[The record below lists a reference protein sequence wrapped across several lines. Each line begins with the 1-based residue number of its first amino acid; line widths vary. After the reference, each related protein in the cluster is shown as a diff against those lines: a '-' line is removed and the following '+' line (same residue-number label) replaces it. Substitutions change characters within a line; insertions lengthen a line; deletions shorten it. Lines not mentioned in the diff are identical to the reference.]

1 MRSKGSIEGDGVLQM
16 LRWLDRTPESFVAG
30 HRERS
35 GVSYALRDVGPER
48 ILRFDA
54 GALHSALNARRTE
67 LGMTW
72 RQVAD
77 DIGGIAPAGL
87 TRLARGGRVAFPQVM
102 RVVIWLD
109 RPAAS
114 FTQVSDW

>member
-1 MRSKGSIEGDGVLQM
+1 MRSRASIEGDGVLQM
-16 LRWLDRTPESFVAG
+16 LRWLDRAPETFVPG
-30 HRERS
+30 HKERS
-35 GVSYALRDVGPER
+35 GVSYALSDVEPNR

-54 GALHSALNARRTE
+54 QALHSAIKARRTE

-77 DIGGIAPAGL
+77 DIGGITSAGL
-87 TRLARGGRVAFPQVM
+87 TRLAGGGRVAFPQVM
-102 RVVIWLD
+102 RIVIWLD

-114 FTQVSDW
+114 FTQATEW